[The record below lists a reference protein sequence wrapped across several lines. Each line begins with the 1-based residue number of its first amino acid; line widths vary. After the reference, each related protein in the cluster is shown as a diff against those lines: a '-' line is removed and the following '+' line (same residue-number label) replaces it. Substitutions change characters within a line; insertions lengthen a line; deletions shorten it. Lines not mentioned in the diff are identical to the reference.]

1 MMRGPCERFKS
12 GGKAKRVCVR
22 KKGYNGGR
30 GGNYKVS
37 VQYNDVDFERNVP
50 LDLIFVKVF

>member
-1 MMRGPCERFKS
+1 
-12 GGKAKRVCVR
+12 VR